1 MSRKDHQQLVW
12 VPYIHKIFQILFA
25 AALLVDPSGLPA
37 AEQEKITIDLGNGV
51 KMEFI
56 QIKAGK
62 FMMGSEDGNDNE
74 RPVHEVT
81 ITKDYWMQT
90 TEVTQEQWMAVLGT
104 NPSHFKGEKLP
115 VDQVKWGDAHE
126 FLEKLNEKVKGQFNG
141 KKAGLPTEA
150 EWEYACR
157 AGEKG
162 KWCFGDDEG
171 KLGDYA
177 WYGNNSERKTHPVG
191 QKKANAWGLYDM
203 HGNMLEWC
211 EDGYGPYKKD
221 AGIDPTGTGKGKP
234 WCLRGGC
241 WKFIPTIFSRSANR
255 GWDGPIHKDPN
266 TGLRA
271 TLHEGPIT
279 E

>member
-1 MSRKDHQQLVW
+1 MSQKDHKQLVW
-12 VPYIHKIFQILFA
+12 DHYIYKFSAIVFA
-25 AALLVDPSGLPA
+25 AVLLVYLGGMTA
-37 AEQEKITIDLGNGV
+37 TGQEKTELEKIEIDLGNGI

-56 QIKAGK
+56 RIKAGK
-62 FMMGSEDGNDNE
+62 FMMGSEDGNANE
-74 RPVHEVT
+74 KPAHEVT

-90 TEVTQEQWMAVLGT
+90 TEVAQEQWKTVMAI

-126 FLEKLNEKVKGQFNG
+126 FLEKLNEKIKEQLKG

-162 KWCFGDDEG
+162 KWCFGDDIE
-171 KLGDYA
+171 KLEDYV
-177 WYGNNSERKTHPVG
+177 WHNKNSDRTTHPVG

-203 HGNMLEWC
+203 HGSMLEWC

-221 AGIDPTGTGKGKP
+221 AVVDPTGTGSGKP
-234 WCLRGGC
+234 WCLRGGA
-241 WKFIPTIFSRSANR
+241 WSMPAHFSRSANR
-255 GWDGPIHKDPN
+255 GWDGPMHMETN
-266 TGLRA
+266 TGLRVA
-271 TLHEGPIT
+271 LHE
-279 E
+279 